1 MDIVAIAHPKKLL
14 FSLYSPTINPFP
26 VMLSIIIVTYNV
38 SDHLQYCLLSVY
50 RSAKNLDAEVIVID
64 NASTDNTVQ
73 VVKERF
79 PKVLIIE
86 NKSNDGFSKGCNHG
100 AAMAK
105 GETLLFLNP
114 DTIVGESTLEYVLN
128 HLSNH
133 AKVGAAG
140 VMMIDGTGKF
150 LPESKR
156 GIPDSW
162 NSFCK
167 ILGLTSLFPN
177 SYIFSGYHAGHL
189 SKEQEHSV
197 PVLSGAFMMVKR
209 TAFKEV
215 GGFDERFFMY
225 GEDID
230 LSMGLV
236 KHGYINLYLPLS
248 PILHFKGRSST
259 KDRKYVHR
267 FYKAMLQFIDKY
279 YSRTYQLPLKLMLKL
294 SVLSKRSLALSQVTA
309 GKDEVKVPLTARVF
323 QHVYGDPASCRE
335 YQAEEKSALIQIVTD
350 PVHAQET
357 VLCQGEQFSFQSVI
371 KYIRDHPARKYGVHV
386 MGVKG
391 VID

>member
-1 MDIVAIAHPKKLL
+1 
-14 FSLYSPTINPFP
+14 
-26 VMLSIIIVTYNV
+26 MLSIIIVTYNV

-50 RSAKNLDAEVIVID
+50 QSARNLDVEIIVID
-64 NASTDNTVQ
+64 NASVDNTIPVLKQ
-73 VVKERF
+73 QF
-79 PKVLIIE
+79 PDVITIQ
-86 NKSNDGFSKGCNHG
+86 NPSNDGFARACNQG
-100 AAMAK
+100 AAIAK

-114 DTIVGESTLEYVLN
+114 DTIIGESTLEYVMN
-128 HLSNH
+128 HLNNH
-133 AKVGAAG
+133 SKVGAAG
-140 VMMIDGTGKF
+140 VMMIDGTGRF

-177 SYIFSGYHAGHL
+177 SYLFSGYHAGHL
-189 SKEQEHSV
+189 SKEKEHSV
-197 PVLSGAFMMVKR
+197 PVLSGAFMMVKTR
-209 TAFKEV
+209 AFREA

-230 LSMGLV
+230 LSMLLV
-236 KHGYINLYLPLS
+236 KQGYINLYLPLS

-279 YSRTYQLPLKLMLKL
+279 YPNVSQLPLRMMLKL
-294 SVLSKRSLALSQVTA
+294 SVLGKRSLALYQVSS
-309 GKDEVKVPLTARVF
+309 GKKKVSRAPTTRVF
-323 QHVYGDPASCRE
+323 QYLYGDPSSCRE
-335 YQAEEKSALIQIVTD
+335 YQAEEKSSLIQIVKD
-350 PVHAQET
+350 PVHAHKT
-357 VLCQGEQFSFQSVI
+357 VLCQGEEFPFESVI
-371 KYIRDHPARKYGVHV
+371 AYIRDNPNGQYGVHV

-391 VID
+391 LID

>member
-1 MDIVAIAHPKKLL
+1 
-14 FSLYSPTINPFP
+14 
-26 VMLSIIIVTYNV
+26 MLSIIIVTYNV

-64 NASTDNTVQ
+64 NASADNTIQIVKDLFPG
-73 VVKERF
+73 VV
-79 PKVLIIE
+79 IIE
-86 NKSNDGFSKGCNHG
+86 NKTNDGFAKGCNQG
-100 AAMAK
+100 AAIAR
-105 GETLLFLNP
+105 GESLLFLNP
-114 DTIVGESTLEYVLN
+114 DTIVGESTLGYVLN
-128 HLSNH
+128 HLNNH
-133 AKVGAAG
+133 SKVGAAG

-189 SKEQEHSV
+189 PKHQEHSV

-209 TAFKEV
+209 AAFKEV

-230 LSMGLV
+230 LSMALV
-236 KHGYINLYLPLS
+236 KQGYINLYLPLS

-279 YSRTYQLPLKLMLKL
+279 YSRVHQVPLKMILKL
-294 SVLSKRSLALSQVTA
+294 SVVGKRSLALSRVKA
-309 GKDEVKVPLTARVF
+309 GNEKVKMPPTARVF
-323 QHVYGDPASCRE
+323 QYVHGDPDSCSE

-350 PVHAQET
+350 SVHAQQT
-357 VLCQGEQFSFQSVI
+357 VLCQGETFNFQSVI
-371 KYIRDHPARKYGVHV
+371 NYIRDHPARKYGVHV
-386 MGVKG
+386 LGVKG
-391 VID
+391 IID